1 MTASV
6 ILYGPHGCGK
16 TTKAQEIARKMR
28 LSTIIDDWWPGKPRP
43 AEDALLLTNDCS
55 VLSGDFG
62 EYTTFDKVVAD
73 LGLKP

>member
-1 MTASV
+1 MAASV

-16 TTKAQEIARKMR
+16 TTKAQEIARKLG
-28 LSTIIDDWWPGKPRP
+28 LSTVVDDWWPGKPKP
-43 AEDALLLTNDCS
+43 TQNALILTNDHS

-62 EYTTFDKVVAD
+62 EYTTFDKVSAD